1 MQNTREERTRFA
13 EAIGRVAL
21 LTTKR
26 EKPDR
31 VTIQGYFRA
40 LKDFN
45 IDTIED
51 VSVAI
56 CRTEVDLIAVPPPGR
71 WREIA
76 KDLFELR
83 PKARKDPRASI
94 FCDDCQDTNWRTVYR
109 GGVRYVV
116 TCNHQGP
123 VPGEEQAPAA
133 PHRPVSMLALEG
145 EIGPP
150 VGGGETALQE
160 RRRVHGNLLLHC
172 LCCGVPYRLRQGRRC
187 ECVTPQGMTSAK
199 WLSMGHADCPNPAE
213 EAVGKGKG
221 RCAHHCRCPP
231 EVKNQFRLPASGSFP
246 RPEPGEHPHD
256 FLVRQGLRDADAPGP
271 TCTNSVQVVEEPPL
285 EEPRES
291 LEDEVGF

>member
-1 MQNTREERTRFA
+1 MHNTREERARFA

-21 LTTKR
+21 FTTKR

-31 VTIQGYFRA
+31 VTIQAYFQA

-45 IDTIED
+45 IDTIEE
-51 VSVAI
+51 VAETI

-83 PKARKDPRASI
+83 PKARRDPKAAI
-94 FCDDCQDTNWRTVYR
+94 FCDDCQDTNWRVSYR

-116 TCNHQGP
+116 SCDHSGSSHL
-123 VPGEEQAPAA
+123 EERPPAPI
-133 PHRPVSMLALEG
+133 RPVSMLALDGEVGPREG
-145 EIGPP
+145 ET
-150 VGGGETALQE
+150 ELAA

-187 ECVTPQGMTSAK
+187 ECATPEGYTAAK
-199 WLSMGHADCPNPAE
+199 WLSMAHIDCPNPAE
-213 EAVGKGKG
+213 EAVGKGKS
-221 RCAHHCRCPP
+221 RCAYHCRCPP
-231 EVKNQFRLPASGSFP
+231 EVKNQRRLPAAGSFP
-246 RPEPGEHPHD
+246 VPEPGEHPHD
-256 FLVRQGLRDADAPGP
+256 FLIRQGLRDKDAPGP
-271 TCTNSVQVVEEPPL
+271 DEEPPL